1 MFRINSIMNESRDKI
16 SVYDA
21 NEDSRNN
28 YYTILTGDNASG
40 KSSLLSKA
48 VNFFLFDNKKDD
60 YLEPAI
66 SLNFLSERTPSKII
80 ALCNSRFDKFTSNVY
95 FKRRDYLKKPAKK
108 PMIYIHPEVSEN
120 PRRGINEIVTQC
132 VKNTLCQN
140 NSRDLIRSERI
151 NEAFS
156 MFGLQSQLHL
166 KCAISTNNLQ
176 YILAILSS
184 LINGKMILSDKGITY
199 GKKGYSFLDSDFD
212 KRNNTLDESIEFVW
226 QDIIKEYNPNDLY
239 DILLMI
245 QAEKISAGDLG
256 DVYFSISEGIIY
268 TEGKSLLYDFG
279 KMEII
284 KHLFI
289 LDVFYVSD
297 IQVMH
302 SDSIKEVSML
312 SLSSGQRTLFGH
324 AIVLSSFSEN
334 NSMICIDEPENSLHP
349 EWQLNFMRFIS
360 LLCPDSL
367 GAHIFIATHSPQI
380 ISGMQFD
387 NGCVLS
393 LSNKNN
399 IESITIRKDNKHFSG
414 RFYELQPLRI
424 YREQSADKQLTG
436 IFKSP
441 GYKND
446 FIIRKLLLILSKISK
461 KIEPTQ
467 NDDEFLNQIGV
478 LIEKNRVPDGDPVQ
492 FLYKQIMSFQK
503 LRSSDDH

>member
-1 MFRINSIMNESRDKI
+1 MFRISSIMNESRDKV
-16 SVYDA
+16 SVYDL
-21 NEDSRNN
+21 NEDSHNN

-48 VNFFLFDNKKDD
+48 INFFLFDNKKDD

-66 SLNFLSERTPSKII
+66 SLDLLSERSPSKII
-80 ALCNSRFDKFTSNVY
+80 ALCNSRFDKFTSNLY
-95 FKRRDYLKKPAKK
+95 LKRRSFAKK
-108 PMIYIHPEVSEN
+108 FAMKSMFYIHPEVNDN
-120 PRRGINEIVTQC
+120 PKKGITDVVNQC
-132 VKNTLCQN
+132 VKNSLRQN
-140 NSRDLIRSERI
+140 ESRDFLRNKRV

-184 LINGKMILSDKGITY
+184 LINGKMILSDNGITY
-199 GKKGYSFLDSDFD
+199 RRKENFFLDSDLD
-212 KRNNTLDESIEFVW
+212 NRNNTLDESIEFVW
-226 QDIIKEYNPNDLY
+226 REVKNEYNPNELY

-256 DVYFSISEGIIY
+256 DVYFSIAEGRIY

-279 KMEII
+279 EMKII
-284 KHLFI
+284 RHLFI
-289 LDVFYVSD
+289 LDVFYVLD
-297 IQVMH
+297 LQVMH
-302 SDSIKEVSML
+302 SDSNKEVSMV

-334 NSMICIDEPENSLHP
+334 NCMICIDEPENSLHP

-360 LLCPDSL
+360 LLCPDTL

-393 LSNKNN
+393 LANKN
-399 IESITIRKDNKHFSG
+399 IIDSITIRKDNKYFG
-414 RFYELQPLRI
+414 DRFYELQPLRI

-436 IFKSP
+436 VFKSP

-446 FIIRKLLLILSKISK
+446 FIIRKLLLILSKLSK
-461 KIEPTQ
+461 KIELTH
-467 NDDEFLNQIGV
+467 NDDEFLSQIVV

-492 FLYKQIMSFQK
+492 FLVKQIMSFQR
-503 LRSSDDH
+503 LRAFDDQ